1 MLVIA
6 YCATLVFCNPIAQPQ
21 RWYSNGRSYSKSG
34 RQPNRLLKKYAIFFT
49 LEIDHFQKSINGLS
63 GNNHVIYDIF
73 LTIYRVGTAGVL
85 GGATLT
91 GVGLLTNNN
100 GLTNAGLNL
109 GAAGVGSKLLAH
121 VFGKK

>member
-1 MLVIA
+1 MGEVIQK
-6 YCATLVFCNPIAQPQ
+6 VEDNRIDF
-21 RWYSNGRSYSKSG
+21 WKSKLLALHYKLNTSKN
-34 RQPNRLLKKYAIFFT
+34 RQNANYY
-49 LEIDHFQKSINGLS
+49 
-63 GNNHVIYDIF
+63 VIYKIF
-73 LTIYRVGTAGVL
+73 HTIYRVGTAGVL

>member
-1 MLVIA
+1 MKTSPLILLLVIA
-6 YCATLVFCNPIAQPQ
+6 FCATLVFCNPIAQPQ

-34 RQPNRLLKKYAIFFT
+34 RQPNRLLKK
-49 LEIDHFQKSINGLS
+49 
-63 GNNHVIYDIF
+63 
-73 LTIYRVGTAGVL
+73 VGTAGVL

>member
-1 MLVIA
+1 MGEVIQKVEDNRIDFWKSKLFA
-6 YCATLVFCNPIAQPQ
+6 LHYKLNIS
-21 RWYSNGRSYSKSG
+21 RKNGQNANY
-34 RQPNRLLKKYAIFFT
+34 Y
-49 LEIDHFQKSINGLS
+49 
-63 GNNHVIYDIF
+63 VIYKIF
-73 LTIYRVGTAGVL
+73 RTIYRVGTAGVL

>member
-1 MLVIA
+1 MGEVIQKVEDNRIDFWKSKWFA
-6 YCATLVFCNPIAQPQ
+6 LDYKLIIL
-21 RWYSNGRSYSKSG
+21 RNG
-34 RQPNRLLKKYAIFFT
+34 Q
-49 LEIDHFQKSINGLS
+49 S
-63 GNNHVIYDIF
+63 GNYHVIYDIF
-73 LTIYRVGTAGVL
+73 HTIYGVGTAEVL

>member
-1 MLVIA
+1 MGEVIQKVEDNRIDFWKSKILA
-6 YCATLVFCNPIAQPQ
+6 LHYKLNK
-21 RWYSNGRSYSKSG
+21 NGQNANY
-34 RQPNRLLKKYAIFFT
+34 Y
-49 LEIDHFQKSINGLS
+49 
-63 GNNHVIYDIF
+63 VIYKIF
-73 LTIYRVGTAGVL
+73 HTIYRVGTAGVL

>member
-1 MLVIA
+1 MIFS
-6 YCATLVFCNPIAQPQ
+6 TN
-21 RWYSNGRSYSKSG
+21 RNGQSRKNYVLY
-34 RQPNRLLKKYAIFFT
+34 NIL
-49 LEIDHFQKSINGLS
+49 H
-63 GNNHVIYDIF
+63 
-73 LTIYRVGTAGVL
+73 TIYRVGTAGVL